1 MTRDHDP
8 HDGPPGGTHHGA
20 KTPEGTQT
28 PDERLRALLGDGLD
42 GVAITPEEKAAAKL
56 TAHALGE
63 LSKEEAAEIER
74 RLEAPDAKAQ
84 RAKVAEVQAIGAA
97 LRQPAPLPSREP
109 VGSPAIRT
117 AVTAALATRNAQA
130 KAPRGGGRV
139 PTGSGSPAGRGL
151 FSQFSSGPL
160 SAVPML
166 VAAGSTAAAVLALIV
181 ALDPPSPSV
190 RDPRPAIEPTDVMA
204 RKLTKLTAAA
214 RPAEETLREAI
225 PLGDAPVA
233 KTESLA
239 QVDGL
244 PGLAEASADK
254 FGTAVGPADL
264 FLGFAQ
270 DSDAASPTAAAVP
283 APAGPAPGAV
293 ASKRMEE
300 SKQLQ
305 DAEGEQAVDLNQ
317 LAYGPGSGAGGIS
330 LGMNGQAPPGGGG
343 RGLERG
349 RMAPAAGMMPG
360 PPGQP
365 PRAARA
371 MGGRLPPVAHGM
383 HAEPQEARGGQ
394 WFRDRDVDRLELS
407 KAAPGTERYGQ
418 FVENAFR
425 NPADKEQ
432 ALSTFSIDVDTA
444 SYALVRR
451 FLRDRQLPPA
461 DAVRLEEMLNYFRYD
476 DAPPVGDDPF
486 SVSLETA
493 ACPWR
498 AGHRLV
504 RVGLKGREIAA
515 AARPGTSLVFL
526 VDVSGSMNEPNKLP
540 LVKQSL
546 SMLVDQLT
554 ENDKV
559 AIVTYAGDAG
569 LKLAPTSGDQ
579 KARIR
584 GAIEALAAGGSTNGS
599 AGIELAYA
607 QAAEAFV
614 KGGSNRVVLATD
626 GDLNVGV
633 TSDAAL
639 VELIKQ
645 KASGGV
651 FLTVLGYGQ
660 GNLQDEK
667 MEKLADNGNGIYAY
681 IDGAREARKVLVEQ
695 LTGSTV
701 TIAKDVKIQVEFNP
715 AQVAAYRLLGYEN
728 RIMAAKDFKD
738 DTKDAGEIGAGHG
751 VTALYEI
758 VPTAAAD
765 KSPVVDE
772 PLKYQPKET
781 VAAKPEA
788 PAEAGPA
795 SSELLTL
802 KLRYKEPTG
811 NESTQRVFPL
821 EDTGTTFENAST
833 NLRFAAA
840 VAEFGMLLR
849 GSAHRGEATL
859 AHVTATAAGALGNDP
874 GGLRAE
880 FLDLVREAGALLP
893 HRGGP
898 IPN

>member
-1 MTRDHDP
+1 
-8 HDGPPGGTHHGA
+8 
-20 KTPEGTQT
+20 
-28 PDERLRALLGDGLD
+28 
-42 GVAITPEEKAAAKL
+42 
-56 TAHALGE
+56 
-63 LSKEEAAEIER
+63 
-74 RLEAPDAKAQ
+74 
-84 RAKVAEVQAIGAA
+84 
-97 LRQPAPLPSREP
+97 
-109 VGSPAIRT
+109 
-117 AVTAALATRNAQA
+117 
-130 KAPRGGGRV
+130 
-139 PTGSGSPAGRGL
+139 
-151 FSQFSSGPL
+151 
-160 SAVPML
+160 
-166 VAAGSTAAAVLALIV
+166 
-181 ALDPPSPSV
+181 
-190 RDPRPAIEPTDVMA
+190 
-204 RKLTKLTAAA
+204 
-214 RPAEETLREAI
+214 
-225 PLGDAPVA
+225 
-233 KTESLA
+233 
-239 QVDGL
+239 
-244 PGLAEASADK
+244 
-254 FGTAVGPADL
+254 
-264 FLGFAQ
+264 
-270 DSDAASPTAAAVP
+270 
-283 APAGPAPGAV
+283 
-293 ASKRMEE
+293 
-300 SKQLQ
+300 
-305 DAEGEQAVDLNQ
+305 
-317 LAYGPGSGAGGIS
+317 
-330 LGMNGQAPPGGGG
+330 
-343 RGLERG
+343 
-349 RMAPAAGMMPG
+349 
-360 PPGQP
+360 
-365 PRAARA
+365 
-371 MGGRLPPVAHGM
+371 
-383 HAEPQEARGGQ
+383 
-394 WFRDRDVDRLELS
+394 
-407 KAAPGTERYGQ
+407 
-418 FVENAFR
+418 
-425 NPADKEQ
+425 
-432 ALSTFSIDVDTA
+432 
-444 SYALVRR
+444 
-451 FLRDRQLPPA
+451 
-461 DAVRLEEMLNYFRYD
+461 
-476 DAPPVGDDPF
+476 

-781 VAAKPEA
+781 VAAKPAEA
-788 PAEAGPA
+788 ADAGPA

-811 NESTQRVFPL
+811 DTSQERVFPL

-859 AHVTATAAGALGNDP
+859 AHVTATASGALGTDP

>member
-1 MTRDHDP
+1 MSEAMP
-8 HDGPPGGTHHGA
+8 
-20 KTPEGTQT
+20 
-28 PDERLRALLGDGLD
+28 RLSEAEAALD
-42 GVAITPEEKAAAKL
+42 GK
-56 TAHALGE
+56 
-63 LSKEEAAEIER
+63 
-74 RLEAPDAKAQ
+74 
-84 RAKVAEVQAIGAA
+84 
-97 LRQPAPLPSREP
+97 
-109 VGSPAIRT
+109 
-117 AVTAALATRNAQA
+117 
-130 KAPRGGGRV
+130 
-139 PTGSGSPAGRGL
+139 
-151 FSQFSSGPL
+151 
-160 SAVPML
+160 
-166 VAAGSTAAAVLALIV
+166 
-181 ALDPPSPSV
+181 
-190 RDPRPAIEPTDVMA
+190 
-204 RKLTKLTAAA
+204 
-214 RPAEETLREAI
+214 
-225 PLGDAPVA
+225 
-233 KTESLA
+233 
-239 QVDGL
+239 
-244 PGLAEASADK
+244 
-254 FGTAVGPADL
+254 
-264 FLGFAQ
+264 
-270 DSDAASPTAAAVP
+270 
-283 APAGPAPGAV
+283 
-293 ASKRMEE
+293 
-300 SKQLQ
+300 
-305 DAEGEQAVDLNQ
+305 
-317 LAYGPGSGAGGIS
+317 
-330 LGMNGQAPPGGGG
+330 
-343 RGLERG
+343 
-349 RMAPAAGMMPG
+349 
-360 PPGQP
+360 
-365 PRAARA
+365 
-371 MGGRLPPVAHGM
+371 
-383 HAEPQEARGGQ
+383 
-394 WFRDRDVDRLELS
+394 WFKDRDADRLLLYR
-407 KAAPGTERYGQ
+407 AAPGTERYGK

-425 NPADKEQ
+425 NPKEQ
-432 ALSTFSIDVDTA
+432 PLSTFSIDVDTA

-451 FLRDRQLPPA
+451 FLHDRQLPPA

-476 DAPPVGDDPF
+476 DAPPVGDDLF

-498 AGHRLV
+498 PGHRLV

-645 KASGGV
+645 KASSGV

-715 AQVAAYRLLGYEN
+715 AQVASYRLLGYEN
-728 RIMAAKDFKD
+728 RIMAAEDFKN

-765 KSPVVDE
+765 KRPVVAE
-772 PLKYQPKET
+772 PLKYQPSET
-781 VAAKPEA
+781 VAAKPAA
-788 PAEAGPA
+788 PVDAGPA
-795 SSELLTL
+795 SSELLTV
-802 KLRYKEPTG
+802 KLRFKEPTG
-811 NESTQRVFPL
+811 DTSTLREFPL

-849 GSAHRGEATL
+849 DSAHRGEASL
-859 AHVTATAAGALGNDP
+859 AHVTATAAGALGTDP

-898 IPN
+898 LPN

>member
-8 HDGPPGGTHHGA
+8 HDAAPDGTHDGA
-20 KTPEGTQT
+20 KAPEGTQT

-42 GVAITPEEKAAAKL
+42 GVEVTPEEKAAAKL

-63 LSKEEAAEIER
+63 LSGEKAAEIER
-74 RLEAPDAKAQ
+74 RLEAPEAKAQ
-84 RAKVAEVQAIGAA
+84 RAKLAEVRAIGAA

-109 VGSPAIRT
+109 VGSPSIRT
-117 AVTAALATRNAQA
+117 AVTAALATRNATA
-130 KAPRGGGRV
+130 KAALGGGRV
-139 PTGSGSPAGRGL
+139 PVGSGSPAGRGL
-151 FSQFSSGPL
+151 LSQLSSGPL

-166 VAAGSTAAAVLALIV
+166 VAAGTTAAAVLALIV
-181 ALDPPSPSV
+181 TLDPPSPPV
-190 RDPRPAIEPTDVMA
+190 RD
-204 RKLTKLTAAA
+204 A
-214 RPAEETLREAI
+214 RPATVATKELAAAAQPTGEKLGEAI
-225 PLGDAPVA
+225 ALDDAPVA
-233 KTESLA
+233 KRESLA
-239 QVDGL
+239 QAD
-244 PGLAEASADK
+244 GLAEASADK
-254 FGTAVGPADL
+254 SGPADR
-264 FLGFAQ
+264 FAMGPAAP
-270 DSDAASPTAAAVP
+270 DAAYALSAAVP

-293 ASKRMEE
+293 ASKRMED

-305 DAEGEQAVDLNQ
+305 VAEGEEVGLKQ
-317 LAYGPGSGAGGIS
+317 LADGPGSDAGGIA
-330 LGMNGQAPPGGGG
+330 LGMNGQGPPGGGG
-343 RGLERG
+343 RGSEQG
-349 RMAPAAGMMPG
+349 RRASGMGSGMMPG
-360 PPGQP
+360 PSAL
-365 PRAARA
+365 AARSKESRRSY
-371 MGGRLPPVAHGM
+371 GVPERLN
-383 HAEPQEARGGQ
+383 ESEEARSD
-394 WFRDRDVDRLELS
+394 WFKERDVDRLTLS
-407 KAAPGTERYGQ
+407 KAAPGTERYGK

-451 FLRDRQLPPA
+451 FLHDRQIPPA

-476 DAPPVGDDPF
+476 DAPPAGEDPF

-498 AGHRLV
+498 SGHRLV

-515 AARPGTSLVFL
+515 TARPGTSLVFL

-579 KARIR
+579 KGRIR

-715 AQVAAYRLLGYEN
+715 AQVASYRLLGYEN

-758 VPTAAAD
+758 VPTAAAGN
-765 KSPVVDE
+765 SPVIDE
-772 PLKYQPKET
+772 PLKYQPNET
-781 VAAKPEA
+781 VAAKPA
-788 PAEAGPA
+788 AAAGPA

-811 NESTQRVFPL
+811 DTSQERAFPL

-849 GSAHRGEATL
+849 DSAHRGEATL
-859 AHVTATAAGALGNDP
+859 AHVTATAAGALGTDP

>member
-1 MTRDHDP
+1 
-8 HDGPPGGTHHGA
+8 
-20 KTPEGTQT
+20 
-28 PDERLRALLGDGLD
+28 
-42 GVAITPEEKAAAKL
+42 
-56 TAHALGE
+56 
-63 LSKEEAAEIER
+63 
-74 RLEAPDAKAQ
+74 
-84 RAKVAEVQAIGAA
+84 
-97 LRQPAPLPSREP
+97 
-109 VGSPAIRT
+109 
-117 AVTAALATRNAQA
+117 
-130 KAPRGGGRV
+130 
-139 PTGSGSPAGRGL
+139 
-151 FSQFSSGPL
+151 
-160 SAVPML
+160 
-166 VAAGSTAAAVLALIV
+166 
-181 ALDPPSPSV
+181 
-190 RDPRPAIEPTDVMA
+190 
-204 RKLTKLTAAA
+204 
-214 RPAEETLREAI
+214 
-225 PLGDAPVA
+225 
-233 KTESLA
+233 
-239 QVDGL
+239 
-244 PGLAEASADK
+244 
-254 FGTAVGPADL
+254 
-264 FLGFAQ
+264 
-270 DSDAASPTAAAVP
+270 
-283 APAGPAPGAV
+283 
-293 ASKRMEE
+293 MEE

-305 DAEGEQAVDLNQ
+305 VAEGEEVGLKQ
-317 LAYGPGSGAGGIS
+317 LADGPGSGAGGIA
-330 LGMNGQAPPGGGG
+330 LGMNGQGPPGGGG
-343 RGLERG
+343 LGLEQG
-349 RMAPAAGMMPG
+349 RRASGMGSGMMPG
-360 PPGQP
+360 PSAL
-365 PRAARA
+365 AARSRESRRSY
-371 MGGRLPPVAHGM
+371 GVPERLD
-383 HAEPQEARGGQ
+383 ESKEARSD
-394 WFRDRDVDRLELS
+394 WFEHRDVDRLELS
-407 KAAPGTERYGQ
+407 KAAPGTERYGK

-451 FLRDRQLPPA
+451 FLHDRQIPPA

-498 AGHRLV
+498 PGHRLV

-515 AARPGTSLVFL
+515 TARPGTSLVFL

-579 KARIR
+579 KGRIR

-728 RIMAAKDFKD
+728 RIMAAKDFND

-765 KSPVVDE
+765 NSPVIDE
-772 PLKYQPKET
+772 PLKYQPNET
-781 VAAKPEA
+781 VAAKPA
-788 PAEAGPA
+788 AAAGPA

-811 NESTQRVFPL
+811 DTSQERAFPL

-849 GSAHRGEATL
+849 GSAHRGQASL
-859 AHVTATAAGALGNDP
+859 AHVTATAAGALGTDP

>member
-8 HDGPPGGTHHGA
+8 HDAAPGGTHDGA
-20 KTPEGTQT
+20 KAPAQAQT

-42 GVAITPEEKAAAKL
+42 GMEVTPEEKAAAKL

-63 LSKEEAAEIER
+63 LSGETAAEIER
-74 RLEAPDAKAQ
+74 RLEVPEAQ
-84 RAKVAEVQAIGAA
+84 ADRAKVAEVRAIGAA
-97 LRQPAPLPSREP
+97 LRQPAALPSREP
-109 VGSPAIRT
+109 VGSPSIRT
-117 AVTAALATRNAQA
+117 AVTAALATRDAKA
-130 KAPRGGGRV
+130 KAPRGGDRV
-139 PTGSGSPAGRGL
+139 PVGSGSPAGRGL
-151 FSQFSSGPL
+151 FAQLSSGPL

-166 VAAGSTAAAVLALIV
+166 VAAGTTAAAVLALIV
-181 ALDPPSPSV
+181 ALDPPSPPV
-190 RDPRPAIEPTDVMA
+190 RAPRPAIEPTDVMA
-204 RKLTKLTAAA
+204 KELAKAA
-214 RPAEETLREAI
+214 RPTEEMLREAI
-225 PLGDAPVA
+225 PLSDAPVA

-239 QVDGL
+239 QADA
-244 PGLAEASADK
+244 LAEASADK
-254 FGTAVGPADL
+254 SGMAVGPADR
-264 FLGFAQ
+264 FLEFAR

-305 DAEGEQAVDLNQ
+305 ETEGEQAVDLNQ
-317 LAYGPGSGAGGIS
+317 LAYGPGSGAGRSS
-330 LGMNGQAPPGGGG
+330 LGMNGQAPPRGGG

-349 RMAPAAGMMPG
+349 MMPNRLADGEAG

-365 PRAARA
+365 SRPAGS
-371 MGGRLPPVAHGM
+371 MGLSPPPVAPGL
-383 HAEPQEARGGQ
+383 HAEPQEARDEK
-394 WFRDRDVDRLELS
+394 WFKERDVDRLTLS
-407 KAAPGTERYGQ
+407 RAAPGTERYGK

-451 FLRDRQLPPA
+451 FLHDRQIPPA

-579 KARIR
+579 KGRIR

-758 VPTAAAD
+758 VPTAAAGN
-765 KSPVVDE
+765 SPVIDE

-781 VAAKPEA
+781 VAAKPA
-788 PAEAGPA
+788 VAADAGPA

-811 NESTQRVFPL
+811 DTSQERVFPL

-859 AHVTATAAGALGNDP
+859 AHVTATAAEALGTDP

>member
-8 HDGPPGGTHHGA
+8 HDAAPGGTHDGA
-20 KTPEGTQT
+20 KAPAQAQT

-42 GVAITPEEKAAAKL
+42 GVDVTPEEKAAAKL

-63 LSKEEAAEIER
+63 LSSEEAAEIER
-74 RLEAPDAKAQ
+74 RLEAPEAKAQ
-84 RAKVAEVQAIGAA
+84 RAKVAEVRAIGAA
-97 LRQPAPLPSREP
+97 LRQPAPAAHAPREP
-109 VGSPAIRT
+109 VGSPSIRT
-117 AVTAALATRNAQA
+117 AVTAALATRGAKA
-130 KAPRGGGRV
+130 KAPRGGDRV
-139 PTGSGSPAGRGL
+139 PVGSGSPAGRGL
-151 FSQFSSGPL
+151 FAQLSSGPL

-166 VAAGSTAAAVLALIV
+166 VAAGTTAAAVLALIV
-181 ALDPPSPSV
+181 TLDPPSPPV
-190 RDPRPAIEPTDVMA
+190 RAPRPAIEPTGVVA
-204 RKLTKLTAAA
+204 KELSVAAQ
-214 RPAEETLREAI
+214 PTEETLREAI

-239 QVDGL
+239 QAD
-244 PGLAEASADK
+244 GLAEASADK
-254 FGTAVGPADL
+254 SGTAVGPADRDFGL
-264 FLGFAQ
+264 AAQ
-270 DSDAASPTAAAVP
+270 ESAPASPTAAAVP
-283 APAGPAPGAV
+283 APAGPAPAVV

-305 DAEGEQAVDLNQ
+305 ETEGEQAVDLNQ
-317 LAYGPGSGAGGIS
+317 LAYGPGSGAGRSS
-330 LGMNGQAPPGGGG
+330 LGMNGQAPPRGGG

-349 RMAPAAGMMPG
+349 MMPNRLADGEAG

-365 PRAARA
+365 SRAAGS
-371 MGGRLPPVAHGM
+371 MGLSPPPVAPGL
-383 HAEPQEARGGQ
+383 HAEPQESRDEK
-394 WFRDRDVDRLELS
+394 WFKERDVDRLTLS
-407 KAAPGTERYGQ
+407 RAAPGTERYGK

-451 FLRDRQLPPA
+451 FLHDRQIPPA

-579 KARIR
+579 KGRIR

-614 KGGSNRVVLATD
+614 KGGSNRIVLATD

-765 KSPVVDE
+765 KSPVIDE

-781 VAAKPEA
+781 VAAKPA
-788 PAEAGPA
+788 VAADAGPA

-811 NESTQRVFPL
+811 DTSQERVFPL

-859 AHVTATAAGALGNDP
+859 AHVTATAAGALGTDP

>member
-1 MTRDHDP
+1 MTHDRNP
-8 HDGPPGGTHHGA
+8 HDRSPEP
-20 KTPEGTQT
+20 TPE
-28 PDERLRALLGDGLD
+28 ERLHALLGDGLE
-42 GVAITPEEKAAAKL
+42 GVAVTPEEKAAAKL

-63 LSKEEAAEIER
+63 LSADEAAEIER
-74 RLEAPDAKAQ
+74 RLGAPEAQSA
-84 RAKVAEVQAIGAA
+84 RAKVADLRTMASA
-97 LRQPAPLPSREP
+97 LRQPAKPASPSGKP
-109 VGSPAIRT
+109 VGSAALRT
-117 AVTAALATRNAQA
+117 AVTAKLTSLEQDRPRKRAVTEQPAAKGIFTR
-130 KAPRGGGRV
+130 
-139 PTGSGSPAGRGL
+139 
-151 FSQFSSGPL
+151 GPL
-160 SAVPML
+160 SALPL
-166 VAAGSTAAAVLALIV
+166 LLAAGGTAAVVLALIV
-181 ALDPPSPSV
+181 VQEPTGERDDSFLARSPVSSPAGPSDAFVPSGGDRGADKAEPFEPIAASGAPSP
-190 RDPRPAIEPTDVMA
+190 AGLE
-204 RKLTKLTAAA
+204 
-214 RPAEETLREAI
+214 
-225 PLGDAPVA
+225 DAGGA
-233 KTESLA
+233 T
-239 QVDGL
+239 GL
-244 PGLAEASADK
+244 PA
-254 FGTAVGPADL
+254 
-264 FLGFAQ
+264 
-270 DSDAASPTAAAVP
+270 
-283 APAGPAPGAV
+283 APAGPGASIEDLADVAGVMKEIEEREMNEALAQGKPASGPASDTLAAKRMEAKDDTPFAVGPPGGAHPAPGA
-293 ASKRMEE
+293 A
-300 SKQLQ
+300 
-305 DAEGEQAVDLNQ
+305 
-317 LAYGPGSGAGGIS
+317 
-330 LGMNGQAPPGGGG
+330 LGMNGQGPPGGG
-343 RGLERG
+343 RARH
-349 RMAPAAGMMPG
+349 GMMGASPPSGAIVKGRSDRPPPAMGMMAGGAPG
-360 PPGQP
+360 PADEADFRVEEG
-365 PRAARA
+365 
-371 MGGRLPPVAHGM
+371 
-383 HAEPQEARGGQ
+383 EPLLEGK
-394 WFRDRDVDRLELS
+394 WFRERDARRLDLNR
-407 KAAPGTERYGQ
+407 AAPGSERYAR
-418 FVENAFR
+418 FLENAFR
-425 NPADKEQ
+425 DPKEQ
-432 ALSTFSIDVDTA
+432 PLSTFSIDVDTA
-444 SYALVRR
+444 SYTLVRR
-451 FLRDRQLPPA
+451 FLHDRQLPPP

-476 DAPPVGDDPF
+476 DAPPAGDDPF
-486 SVSLETA
+486 SVALETA
-493 ACPWR
+493 SCPWR
-498 AGHRLV
+498 TGHRLV

-584 GAIEALAAGGSTNGS
+584 GAIDALSAGGSTNGS

-614 KGGSNRVVLATD
+614 KGGSNRVILATD

-633 TSDAAL
+633 TSDTEL
-639 VELIKQ
+639 VELIKK

-715 AQVAAYRLLGYEN
+715 ARVAAYRLLGYEN

-738 DTKDAGEIGAGHG
+738 DKKDAGEIGAGHG

-758 VPTAAAD
+758 VPTADFAD
-765 KSPVVDE
+765 SPVIGE
-772 PLKYQPKET
+772 PLKYQPKGA
-781 VAAKPEA
+781 VGAKPDA
-788 PAEAGPA
+788 QAAAGPV

-802 KLRYKEPTG
+802 KLRFKAPTSD
-811 NESTQRVFPL
+811 ESTLREFPL
-821 EDTGTTFENAST
+821 EDAGGSFEAAST

-849 GSAHRGEATL
+849 GSEHRGQASL
-859 AHVTATAAGALGNDP
+859 AHVTATAAGALGADP

-893 HRGGP
+893 HGGKP

>member
-1 MTRDHDP
+1 
-8 HDGPPGGTHHGA
+8 
-20 KTPEGTQT
+20 
-28 PDERLRALLGDGLD
+28 
-42 GVAITPEEKAAAKL
+42 
-56 TAHALGE
+56 
-63 LSKEEAAEIER
+63 
-74 RLEAPDAKAQ
+74 
-84 RAKVAEVQAIGAA
+84 
-97 LRQPAPLPSREP
+97 
-109 VGSPAIRT
+109 
-117 AVTAALATRNAQA
+117 
-130 KAPRGGGRV
+130 
-139 PTGSGSPAGRGL
+139 
-151 FSQFSSGPL
+151 
-160 SAVPML
+160 
-166 VAAGSTAAAVLALIV
+166 
-181 ALDPPSPSV
+181 
-190 RDPRPAIEPTDVMA
+190 
-204 RKLTKLTAAA
+204 
-214 RPAEETLREAI
+214 
-225 PLGDAPVA
+225 
-233 KTESLA
+233 
-239 QVDGL
+239 
-244 PGLAEASADK
+244 
-254 FGTAVGPADL
+254 
-264 FLGFAQ
+264 
-270 DSDAASPTAAAVP
+270 
-283 APAGPAPGAV
+283 
-293 ASKRMEE
+293 
-300 SKQLQ
+300 
-305 DAEGEQAVDLNQ
+305 
-317 LAYGPGSGAGGIS
+317 
-330 LGMNGQAPPGGGG
+330 
-343 RGLERG
+343 
-349 RMAPAAGMMPG
+349 
-360 PPGQP
+360 
-365 PRAARA
+365 
-371 MGGRLPPVAHGM
+371 MGGRLPPVAQGL
-383 HAEPQEARGGQ
+383 HAEPQEARDGK
-394 WFRDRDVDRLELS
+394 WFKDRDADRLTLS
-407 KAAPGTERYGQ
+407 KAAPGTERYGK

-451 FLRDRQLPPA
+451 FLHDRQIPPT
-461 DAVRLEEMLNYFRYD
+461 DAVRLEELLNYFRYD

-498 AGHRLV
+498 TGHRLV

-526 VDVSGSMNEPNKLP
+526 VDVSGSMDEPNKLP

-633 TSDAAL
+633 TNDAAL

-765 KSPVVDE
+765 KSPVIAE
-772 PLKYQPKET
+772 PLKYQPKDT

-811 NESTQRVFPL
+811 DTSQERAFPL

-849 GSAHRGEATL
+849 SSEHRGQASL
-859 AHVTATAAGALGNDP
+859 AHVTATAAGALGADP

-898 IPN
+898 LPN

>member
-8 HDGPPGGTHHGA
+8 HDAPPDGTHDGA
-20 KTPEGTQT
+20 KTHEGTHT

-63 LSKEEAAEIER
+63 LSGEAAAEIER
-74 RLEAPDAKAQ
+74 RLEAPEAQ
-84 RAKVAEVQAIGAA
+84 ADRAKVAEVRAIGAA
-97 LRQPAPLPSREP
+97 LRQPAPARHAAGEP
-109 VGSPAIRT
+109 VGSPSIRT
-117 AVTAALATRNAQA
+117 AVTAALATRGA
-130 KAPRGGGRV
+130 KAPRTSGRV
-139 PTGSGSPAGRGL
+139 PTGAGTPAGRGL
-151 FSQFSSGPL
+151 FSQLSSGPL

-166 VAAGSTAAAVLALIV
+166 IAAGTTAAAVLALIV
-181 ALDPPSPSV
+181 TLEPPTRPM
-190 RDPRPAIEPTDVMA
+190 RDPRPASAGATNELAQT
-204 RKLTKLTAAA
+204 A
-214 RPAEETLREAI
+214 RPTEEMLREAI

-233 KTESLA
+233 KAESLA
-239 QVDGL
+239 QAD
-244 PGLAEASADK
+244 GLAETSADTS
-254 FGTAVGPADL
+254 GTAVGPADSDFGL
-264 FLGFAQ
+264 AAQ
-270 DSDAASPTAAAVP
+270 DSDAASPAAIP

-305 DAEGEQAVDLNQ
+305 DAEGEQADPSL
-317 LAYGPGSGAGGIS
+317 LAASSGSGARGIS
-330 LGMNGQAPPGGGG
+330 LGKNGQAPPGGGG
-343 RGLERG
+343 RVLERG
-349 RMAPAAGMMPG
+349 MMAPGSGMMPYRLADGEAG

-365 PRAARA
+365 PRAAGA
-371 MGGRLPPVAHGM
+371 MGLSPPPVAQGL
-383 HAEPQEARGGQ
+383 HAEPQEARDGK
-394 WFRDRDVDRLELS
+394 WFKDRDADRLSLYR
-407 KAAPGTERYGQ
+407 AAPGSERYGK

-425 NPADKEQ
+425 NPKEQ
-432 ALSTFSIDVDTA
+432 PLSTFSIDVDTA

-451 FLRDRQLPPA
+451 FLHDRQLPPA

-476 DAPPVGDDPF
+476 DAPPVGDDLF

-645 KASGGV
+645 KASSGV

-758 VPTAAAD
+758 VPTAAAEN
-765 KSPVVDE
+765 PPGAE
-772 PLKYQPKET
+772 PLKYQPNET

-788 PAEAGPA
+788 PAKAGPA
-795 SSELLTL
+795 SSELLTV
-802 KLRYKEPTG
+802 KLRFKEPTG
-811 NESTQRVFPL
+811 DTSTLREFPL

-849 GSAHRGEATL
+849 DSAHRGEATL
-859 AHVTATAAGALGNDP
+859 AHVTATAAGALGTDP

-898 IPN
+898 FPN

>member
-1 MTRDHDP
+1 
-8 HDGPPGGTHHGA
+8 
-20 KTPEGTQT
+20 
-28 PDERLRALLGDGLD
+28 
-42 GVAITPEEKAAAKL
+42 
-56 TAHALGE
+56 
-63 LSKEEAAEIER
+63 
-74 RLEAPDAKAQ
+74 
-84 RAKVAEVQAIGAA
+84 
-97 LRQPAPLPSREP
+97 
-109 VGSPAIRT
+109 
-117 AVTAALATRNAQA
+117 
-130 KAPRGGGRV
+130 
-139 PTGSGSPAGRGL
+139 
-151 FSQFSSGPL
+151 
-160 SAVPML
+160 
-166 VAAGSTAAAVLALIV
+166 
-181 ALDPPSPSV
+181 
-190 RDPRPAIEPTDVMA
+190 
-204 RKLTKLTAAA
+204 
-214 RPAEETLREAI
+214 
-225 PLGDAPVA
+225 
-233 KTESLA
+233 
-239 QVDGL
+239 
-244 PGLAEASADK
+244 
-254 FGTAVGPADL
+254 
-264 FLGFAQ
+264 
-270 DSDAASPTAAAVP
+270 
-283 APAGPAPGAV
+283 
-293 ASKRMEE
+293 MEE

-305 DAEGEQAVDLNQ
+305 DFEGEQAVDLNQ

-330 LGMNGQAPPGGGG
+330 LGKNGQAPPRGGG

-349 RMAPAAGMMPG
+349 RMAPGAGMMPG
-360 PPGQP
+360 PTGQP
-365 PRAARA
+365 SRAAGS
-371 MGGRLPPVAHGM
+371 MGLSPPPVALGL
-383 HAEPQEARGGQ
+383 HAEPQELLETK
-394 WFRDRDVDRLELS
+394 WFKDRDLDRLELNRD
-407 KAAPGTERYGQ
+407 APGTERYGH

-425 NPADKEQ
+425 DPKEQ
-432 ALSTFSIDVDTA
+432 PLSTFSIDVDTA

-451 FLRDRQLPPA
+451 FLHDRQIPPA
-461 DAVRLEEMLNYFRYD
+461 DAVRLEELLNYFRYD

-526 VDVSGSMNEPNKLP
+526 VDVSGSMDQPNKLP

-701 TIAKDVKIQVEFNP
+701 TSAKDVKIQVEFNP

-758 VPTAAAD
+758 VPTAAAGN
-765 KSPVVDE
+765 SPVVDE

-781 VAAKPEA
+781 VAAKPAA
-788 PAEAGPA
+788 PVDRGPA

-811 NESTQRVFPL
+811 DTSQERAFPL
-821 EDTGTTFENAST
+821 EDTGSTFENAST

-859 AHVTATAAGALGNDP
+859 AHVTATAAGALGTDP

>member
-1 MTRDHDP
+1 
-8 HDGPPGGTHHGA
+8 
-20 KTPEGTQT
+20 
-28 PDERLRALLGDGLD
+28 
-42 GVAITPEEKAAAKL
+42 
-56 TAHALGE
+56 
-63 LSKEEAAEIER
+63 
-74 RLEAPDAKAQ
+74 
-84 RAKVAEVQAIGAA
+84 
-97 LRQPAPLPSREP
+97 
-109 VGSPAIRT
+109 
-117 AVTAALATRNAQA
+117 
-130 KAPRGGGRV
+130 
-139 PTGSGSPAGRGL
+139 
-151 FSQFSSGPL
+151 
-160 SAVPML
+160 ML
-166 VAAGSTAAAVLALIV
+166 VAAGTTAAAVLALIV
-181 ALDPPSPSV
+181 TLEPPSRPV
-190 RDPRPAIEPTDVMA
+190 RDPRPAIPGATNELAQT
-204 RKLTKLTAAA
+204 A
-214 RPAEETLREAI
+214 RPTEETLREAI

-233 KTESLA
+233 KAESLA
-239 QVDGL
+239 QAD
-244 PGLAEASADK
+244 GLAEASADK
-254 FGTAVGPADL
+254 SGAAVGPADRVSGL
-264 FLGFAQ
+264 AAQ
-270 DSDAASPTAAAVP
+270 ESAPASPTAAAVP
-283 APAGPAPGAV
+283 TPAGPAPGAV

-305 DAEGEQAVDLNQ
+305 DAEEEQVVDLNQ
-317 LAYGPGSGAGGIS
+317 LAHGPGSGAGGIS
-330 LGMNGQAPPGGGG
+330 LGKNGQAPPGGGG
-343 RGLERG
+343 RGSVRR

-365 PRAARA
+365 PRAAGA
-371 MGGRLPPVAHGM
+371 MGLSPPPAQGLQY
-383 HAEPQEARGGQ
+383 EPQEARGGQ
-394 WFRDRDVDRLELS
+394 WFKDRDVDRLTLS
-407 KAAPGTERYGQ
+407 TAAPGTERYGK

-425 NPADKEQ
+425 NPKEQ
-432 ALSTFSIDVDTA
+432 PLSTFSIDVDTA

-451 FLRDRQLPPA
+451 FLHDRQLPPA

-498 AGHRLV
+498 PGHRLV

-526 VDVSGSMNEPNKLP
+526 VDVSGSMDQPNKLP

-633 TSDAAL
+633 TDDAAL
-639 VELIKQ
+639 VALIKQ
-645 KASGGV
+645 KASSGV

-715 AQVAAYRLLGYEN
+715 AQVASYRLLGYEN
-728 RIMAAKDFKD
+728 RIMAAEDFKD
-738 DTKDAGEIGAGHG
+738 DKKDAGEIGAGHG

-758 VPTAAAD
+758 VPTAAAEN
-765 KSPVVDE
+765 PPGAE

-781 VAAKPEA
+781 VAAKPA
-788 PAEAGPA
+788 VAVDVGPA

-811 NESTQRVFPL
+811 DTSQEREFPL

-849 GSAHRGEATL
+849 ESAHRGEASL
-859 AHVTATAAGALGNDP
+859 AHVTATAAGALGTDP

>member
-8 HDGPPGGTHHGA
+8 HDAAPDGTHNGA
-20 KTPEGTQT
+20 KAPEGTHT

-42 GVAITPEEKAAAKL
+42 GVAVTPEEKAAAKL

-63 LSKEEAAEIER
+63 LSTEEAAEIER
-74 RLEAPDAKAQ
+74 RLEVPEAKAQ
-84 RAKVAEVQAIGAA
+84 RAKVAEMQAIGAA
-97 LRQPAPLPSREP
+97 LRQPAPAGHAPREP
-109 VGSPAIRT
+109 VGSPSIRT
-117 AVTAALATRNAQA
+117 AVTAALATRGA
-130 KAPRGGGRV
+130 KAPRASGRV
-139 PTGSGSPAGRGL
+139 PTGAGSPAGRGL
-151 FSQFSSGPL
+151 FSQLSSGPL

-166 VAAGSTAAAVLALIV
+166 VAAGTTAAAVLALIV
-181 ALDPPSPSV
+181 TLEQPSRPM
-190 RDPRPAIEPTDVMA
+190 RDPRPAIPTA
-204 RKLTKLTAAA
+204 TAAPKQLAEAA
-214 RPAEETLREAI
+214 RPTEETLREAI
-225 PLGDAPVA
+225 ALGDAAVA
-233 KTESLA
+233 KAESLA
-239 QVDGL
+239 QAD
-244 PGLAEASADK
+244 GLAEASADK
-254 FGTAVGPADL
+254 FGTAVGPTDSDFGLA
-264 FLGFAQ
+264 AQ
-270 DSDAASPTAAAVP
+270 DSDAASPAAIP
-283 APAGPAPGAV
+283 ALAGPAPGAV

-305 DAEGEQAVDLNQ
+305 DAEGEQVDPSL
-317 LAYGPGSGAGGIS
+317 LAASSGSGARGIS

-343 RGLERG
+343 RGLEQSR
-349 RMAPAAGMMPG
+349 RMTVMPGLRDTLRAPGPTPPAAG
-360 PPGQP
+360 
-365 PRAARA
+365 A
-371 MGGRLPPVAHGM
+371 MGGPMSEALPRLSE
-383 HAEPQEARGGQ
+383 AEAARDEK
-394 WFRDRDVDRLELS
+394 WFKERDVDRLTLS
-407 KAAPGTERYGQ
+407 KAAPGTERYGK

-425 NPADKEQ
+425 NPKEQ
-432 ALSTFSIDVDTA
+432 PLSTFSIDVDTA

-451 FLRDRQLPPA
+451 FLHDRQIPPA

-476 DAPPVGDDPF
+476 DAPPVGDDLF

-498 AGHRLV
+498 PGHRLV

-579 KARIR
+579 KGRIR

-715 AQVAAYRLLGYEN
+715 AQVASYRLLGYEN
-728 RIMAAKDFKD
+728 RIMAAEDFKD
-738 DTKDAGEIGAGHG
+738 DKKDAGEIGAGHG

-758 VPTAAAD
+758 VPTAAAEN
-765 KSPVVDE
+765 PPGAE
-772 PLKYQPKET
+772 PLKYQPNET
-781 VAAKPEA
+781 VAAKPKA
-788 PAEAGPA
+788 AVDGGPA
-795 SSELLTL
+795 SSELLTV
-802 KLRYKEPTG
+802 KLRFKEPTG
-811 NESTQRVFPL
+811 DTSTLREFPL

-849 GSAHRGEATL
+849 DSAHRGEASL
-859 AHVTATAAGALGNDP
+859 AHVTATAAGALGTDP

>member
-1 MTRDHDP
+1 MTHAHDP
-8 HDGPPGGTHHGA
+8 HDVPPDGTHDGA
-20 KTPEGTQT
+20 KPDGATTR
-28 PDERLRALLGDGLD
+28 DERLQALLGDGLD
-42 GVAITPEEKAAAKL
+42 GVAITPEEQAAAKL

-63 LSKEEAAEIER
+63 LSGEEAAEIER
-74 RLEAPDAKAQ
+74 RLEAPEAQ
-84 RAKVAEVQAIGAA
+84 AHRAEMAEVRAIGAA
-97 LRQPAPLPSREP
+97 LRQPAPAAHAPREP

-117 AVTAALATRNAQA
+117 AVTAALATRDA
-130 KAPRGGGRV
+130 KAPRKGGPAPV
-139 PTGSGSPAGRGL
+139 GSGSRALRGL
-151 FSQFSSGPL
+151 FSQLSSGPL

-181 ALDPPSPSV
+181 ALDPPSPPV
-190 RDPRPAIEPTDVMA
+190 RDPRPAIEPTSVVA
-204 RKLTKLTAAA
+204 NEPSAAA
-214 RPAEETLREAI
+214 RPAEEMLREAT

-233 KTESLA
+233 KAESLA
-239 QVDGL
+239 QADAL
-244 PGLAEASADK
+244 DETSADK
-254 FGTAVGPADL
+254 SGAAVGPADRFSAL
-264 FLGFAQ
+264 AAQ
-270 DSDAASPTAAAVP
+270 ESAPASPAALP
-283 APAGPAPGAV
+283 APAGPAPAAV
-293 ASKRMEE
+293 AGKRMGDREYLKEVEE
-300 SKQLQ
+300 K
-305 DAEGEQAVDLNQ
+305 EVEENVVDTSQ
-317 LAYGPGSGAGGIS
+317 LAASPGSGAGGIS

-343 RGLERG
+343 RGAERG
-349 RMAPAAGMMPG
+349 RMGPGAGMMPDRLADG
-360 PPGQP
+360 KAGQP
-365 PRAARA
+365 SPAAGA
-371 MGGRLPPVAHGM
+371 MGRRLPPVAQGLQH
-383 HAEPQEARGGQ
+383 ESKEARGGQ
-394 WFRDRDVDRLELS
+394 WFKDRDVDRLDLNR
-407 KAAPGTERYGQ
+407 AAPGTERYGT

-425 NPADKEQ
+425 NPKEQ
-432 ALSTFSIDVDTA
+432 PLSTFSIDVDTA

-451 FLRDRQLPPA
+451 FLHDRQLPPA

-476 DAPPVGDDPF
+476 DAPPVGDEPF

-584 GAIEALAAGGSTNGS
+584 GAIDALAAGGSTNGS

-614 KGGSNRVVLATD
+614 QGGSNRVVLATD

-633 TSDAAL
+633 TDDAAL
-639 VELIKQ
+639 VELIKR

-728 RIMAAKDFKD
+728 RILAAKDFKD

-758 VPTAAAD
+758 VPTAAAGT
-765 KSPVVDE
+765 SPVVDE

-781 VAAKPEA
+781 VASK
-788 PAEAGPA
+788 PAEAAEPGPV

-811 NESTQRVFPL
+811 DESTQRVFPL

-849 GSAHRGEATL
+849 ESAHRGEATL
-859 AHVTATAAGALGNDP
+859 AHVTATAAGALGTDP

>member
-8 HDGPPGGTHHGA
+8 HDAAPDGTHDGA
-20 KTPEGTQT
+20 KAPEGTQT
-28 PDERLRALLGDGLD
+28 SDERLRALLGDGLD
-42 GVAITPEEKAAAKL
+42 GVDVTPEEQAAAKL

-63 LSKEEAAEIER
+63 LSGEAAAEIER
-74 RLEAPDAKAQ
+74 RLEAPEAQ
-84 RAKVAEVQAIGAA
+84 ADRMKLAEVQAIGMA
-97 LRQPAPLPSREP
+97 LRQPAPAAHAAREP
-109 VGSPAIRT
+109 VGSPSIRT
-117 AVTAALATRNAQA
+117 AVTAALATRGA
-130 KAPRGGGRV
+130 KAKARREGGTV
-139 PTGSGSPAGRGL
+139 PVGSGSPAGRGL
-151 FSQFSSGPL
+151 FSQLSSGPL

-166 VAAGSTAAAVLALIV
+166 VAAGTTAAAVLALIV
-181 ALDPPSPSV
+181 TLDPPARPV
-190 RDPRPAIEPTDVMA
+190 RDPRPAISATTEATRELAEAAQPT
-204 RKLTKLTAAA
+204 
-214 RPAEETLREAI
+214 EETLDEVI
-225 PLGDAPVA
+225 LLGDAKVA
-233 KTESLA
+233 KRESLA
-239 QVDGL
+239 QAD
-244 PGLAEASADK
+244 ASTEASADK
-254 FGTAVGPADL
+254 SGPADR
-264 FLGFAQ
+264 FAMGPAAPG
-270 DSDAASPTAAAVP
+270 SADASLAAVP
-283 APAGPAPGAV
+283 APAGPAPAVV

-305 DAEGEQAVDLNQ
+305 DFKGEQVVELNQ
-317 LAYGPGSGAGGIS
+317 LADGPGSGAGGIS
-330 LGMNGQAPPGGGG
+330 LGMNGQGPLGGGG
-343 RGLERG
+343 RGLDLSVAETV
-349 RMAPAAGMMPG
+349 PQSEMMPYRRA
-360 PPGQP
+360 PGGAGLP
-365 PRAARA
+365 ALA
-371 MGGRLPPVAHGM
+371 GRSKESRRSYGRPERLD
-383 HAEPQEARGGQ
+383 ESEEARSD
-394 WFRDRDVDRLELS
+394 WFKRRDVDRLEFS
-407 KAAPGTERYGQ
+407 KAAPGSERYSR

-451 FLRDRQLPPA
+451 FLHDRQIPPA
-461 DAVRLEEMLNYFRYD
+461 DAVRLEELLNYFRYD
-476 DAPPVGDDPF
+476 DAPPAGDDPF
-486 SVSLETA
+486 SVALETA

-498 AGHRLV
+498 PGHRLV

-515 AARPGTSLVFL
+515 TARPGTSLVFL

-758 VPTAAAD
+758 VPTAAAGN
-765 KSPVVDE
+765 SPVIDE
-772 PLKYQPKET
+772 PLKYQPQET
-781 VAAKPEA
+781 VAAKPA
-788 PAEAGPA
+788 AAAGPA

-811 NESTQRVFPL
+811 DTSQERVFPL

-849 GSAHRGEATL
+849 GSAHRGQASL
-859 AHVTATAAGALGNDP
+859 AHVTATAAGALGTDP

>member
-1 MTRDHDP
+1 
-8 HDGPPGGTHHGA
+8 
-20 KTPEGTQT
+20 
-28 PDERLRALLGDGLD
+28 
-42 GVAITPEEKAAAKL
+42 
-56 TAHALGE
+56 
-63 LSKEEAAEIER
+63 
-74 RLEAPDAKAQ
+74 
-84 RAKVAEVQAIGAA
+84 
-97 LRQPAPLPSREP
+97 
-109 VGSPAIRT
+109 
-117 AVTAALATRNAQA
+117 
-130 KAPRGGGRV
+130 
-139 PTGSGSPAGRGL
+139 
-151 FSQFSSGPL
+151 
-160 SAVPML
+160 ML
-166 VAAGSTAAAVLALIV
+166 VAAGTTAAAVLALIV
-181 ALDPPSPSV
+181 ALDPPSPPV
-190 RDPRPAIEPTDVMA
+190 RAPRPAIEQTDVVA
-204 RKLTKLTAAA
+204 KELSVAAQ
-214 RPAEETLREAI
+214 PTEEMLREAI
-225 PLGDAPVA
+225 PLGAAPVA

-239 QVDGL
+239 QADGL
-244 PGLAEASADK
+244 AGLAEASADK
-254 FGTAVGPADL
+254 SGTAVGPADRDFGL
-264 FLGFAQ
+264 AAQ
-270 DSDAASPTAAAVP
+270 ESAPASPTAAAVP

-305 DAEGEQAVDLNQ
+305 ETEGEQAVDLNQ
-317 LAYGPGSGAGGIS
+317 LAYGPGSGAGRSS
-330 LGMNGQAPPGGGG
+330 LGMNGQAPPRGGG

-349 RMAPAAGMMPG
+349 MMPNRLADGEAG

-365 PRAARA
+365 SRPAGS
-371 MGGRLPPVAHGM
+371 MGLSPPPVAPGL
-383 HAEPQEARGGQ
+383 HAEPQEARDEK
-394 WFRDRDVDRLELS
+394 WFKERDVDRLTLS
-407 KAAPGTERYGQ
+407 IPAPGTERYGK

-425 NPADKEQ
+425 NPKEQ
-432 ALSTFSIDVDTA
+432 PLSTFSIDVDTA

-451 FLRDRQLPPA
+451 FLHDRQLPPA

-498 AGHRLV
+498 PGHRLV

-633 TSDAAL
+633 TDDAAL
-639 VELIKQ
+639 VALIKQ
-645 KASGGV
+645 KASSGV

-715 AQVAAYRLLGYEN
+715 AQVASYRLLGYEN
-728 RIMAAKDFKD
+728 RIMAAEDFKD
-738 DTKDAGEIGAGHG
+738 DKKDAGEIGAGHG

-758 VPTAAAD
+758 VPTAAAEN
-765 KSPVVDE
+765 PPGAE
-772 PLKYQPKET
+772 PLKYQPNET

-788 PAEAGPA
+788 AVDGGPA
-795 SSELLTL
+795 SSELLTV

-811 NESTQRVFPL
+811 DTSTLREFPL

-849 GSAHRGEATL
+849 ESAHRGEASL
-859 AHVTATAAGALGNDP
+859 AHVTATAAGALGTDP

>member
-8 HDGPPGGTHHGA
+8 HDAAPGGTHDGA
-20 KTPEGTQT
+20 KAPEGTQT

-42 GVAITPEEKAAAKL
+42 GVEVTPEEKAAAKL

-63 LSKEEAAEIER
+63 LSGEEAAEIER
-74 RLEAPDAKAQ
+74 RLEVPEAKAQ

-97 LRQPAPLPSREP
+97 LRQPAALPSREP
-109 VGSPAIRT
+109 VGSPSIRT
-117 AVTAALATRNAQA
+117 AVTAALATRDAKA
-130 KAPRGGGRV
+130 KAPRGGGTV
-139 PTGSGSPAGRGL
+139 PVGSGSPAGRGL
-151 FSQFSSGPL
+151 FAQLSSGPL

-166 VAAGSTAAAVLALIV
+166 VAAGTTAAAVLALIV
-181 ALDPPSPSV
+181 TLDPPSRPV
-190 RDPRPAIEPTDVMA
+190 RAPRPAIEQTDVMV
-204 RKLTKLTAAA
+204 KELSVAA
-214 RPAEETLREAI
+214 RPTEEMLREAI

-233 KTESLA
+233 KAESLA
-239 QVDGL
+239 QADA
-244 PGLAEASADK
+244 LAEASADK
-254 FGTAVGPADL
+254 SGMAVGPADRFSEL
-264 FLGFAQ
+264 AAQ
-270 DSDAASPTAAAVP
+270 DSAAASSAAVP
-283 APAGPAPGAV
+283 APAGPAPAVV
-293 ASKRMEE
+293 ASKRMDE

-305 DAEGEQAVDLNQ
+305 DFEEHVVDPSQ
-317 LAYGPGSGAGGIS
+317 LAASPGSGERGIS
-330 LGMNGQAPPGGGG
+330 LGMNGQAPPRGGG

-349 RMAPAAGMMPG
+349 RMANRLADGEAG

-365 PRAARA
+365 SRAAGS
-371 MGGRLPPVAHGM
+371 MGLSPPPVALGLQY
-383 HAEPQEARGGQ
+383 ESQEARSD
-394 WFRDRDVDRLELS
+394 WFKERDVDRLTLS
-407 KAAPGTERYGQ
+407 RAAPGTERYGK

-451 FLRDRQLPPA
+451 FLHDRQIPPA

-584 GAIEALAAGGSTNGS
+584 GAIDALAAGGSTNGS

-626 GDLNVGV
+626 GDLNVGI
-633 TSDAAL
+633 TDDAAL
-639 VELIKQ
+639 VELIKRN
-645 KASGGV
+645 ASGGV

-772 PLKYQPKET
+772 PLKYQPNET
-781 VAAKPEA
+781 VAAKPA
-788 PAEAGPA
+788 VAIDVGPA

-811 NESTQRVFPL
+811 DTSQERAFPL

-859 AHVTATAAGALGNDP
+859 AHVTATAAGALGTDP

>member
-8 HDGPPGGTHHGA
+8 HDGTHDGTHDGA
-20 KTPEGTQT
+20 KAPAQAHT

-42 GVAITPEEKAAAKL
+42 GVAVTPEEKAAAKL

-63 LSKEEAAEIER
+63 LSTEEGAEIDR
-74 RLEAPDAKAQ
+74 RLKAPEAKAQ
-84 RAKVAEVQAIGAA
+84 RAKVAEVRAIGAA
-97 LRQPAPLPSREP
+97 LRQPAPAAHAPREP
-109 VGSPAIRT
+109 VGSPSIRT
-117 AVTAALATRNAQA
+117 AVTAALATRGAKA
-130 KAPRGGGRV
+130 KAPRAGERV

-151 FSQFSSGPL
+151 FSSGPL

-166 VAAGSTAAAVLALIV
+166 VAAGTTAAAVLALIV
-181 ALDPPSPSV
+181 TLDPPSPPV
-190 RDPRPAIEPTDVMA
+190 RDPRPAI
-204 RKLTKLTAAA
+204 LTAAA
-214 RPAEETLREAI
+214 ATKELAEAARPTEEMLREAV
-225 PLGDAPVA
+225 PLGDAPLA
-233 KTESLA
+233 KAESLA
-239 QVDGL
+239 QADVL
-244 PGLAEASADK
+244 TEASADK
-254 FGTAVGPADL
+254 SGAADRFSGL
-264 FLGFAQ
+264 AAQ
-270 DSDAASPTAAAVP
+270 QSAPASPTAAAVP
-283 APAGPAPGAV
+283 APAGPAPGAL

-305 DAEGEQAVDLNQ
+305 DAEGEQVVDLNQ
-317 LAYGPGSGAGGIS
+317 LAHGPGSGAGGSS
-330 LGMNGQAPPGGGG
+330 LGKNGQAPPRGGG

-349 RMAPAAGMMPG
+349 MMPYRLADGEAG

-365 PRAARA
+365 PPAAGA
-371 MGGRLPPVAHGM
+371 MGRRPPPGALGA
-383 HAEPQEARGGQ
+383 HAEPQELLETK
-394 WFRDRDVDRLELS
+394 WFKNRDIDRLELHR
-407 KAAPGTERYGQ
+407 AAPGTERYGQ

-451 FLRDRQLPPA
+451 FLHDRQIPPA

-701 TIAKDVKIQVEFNP
+701 TIAKDVKIQV
-715 AQVAAYRLLGYEN
+715 
-728 RIMAAKDFKD
+728 
-738 DTKDAGEIGAGHG
+738 
-751 VTALYEI
+751 
-758 VPTAAAD
+758 
-765 KSPVVDE
+765 
-772 PLKYQPKET
+772 
-781 VAAKPEA
+781 
-788 PAEAGPA
+788 
-795 SSELLTL
+795 
-802 KLRYKEPTG
+802 
-811 NESTQRVFPL
+811 
-821 EDTGTTFENAST
+821 
-833 NLRFAAA
+833 
-840 VAEFGMLLR
+840 
-849 GSAHRGEATL
+849 
-859 AHVTATAAGALGNDP
+859 
-874 GGLRAE
+874 
-880 FLDLVREAGALLP
+880 
-893 HRGGP
+893 
-898 IPN
+898 